1 MNLNDSVKSA
11 WSILSRN
18 KIRSFLTMLG
28 IIIGV
33 MSVVVIMS
41 VGAGAQSL
49 ILNQVK
55 SLGSNLLGVLPGK
68 SEEKGPPVSVLGVVI
83 TTLKN
88 DDAKAL
94 MAGENPHL
102 TAVSVYVRGI
112 DTVVWG
118 NQKTDTNFLGVS
130 ASYTE
135 VEDAKVAVGQFF
147 TEEDEQTMGRV
158 AILGSQVASDLF
170 GDANPI
176 GEQIKVKKTIF
187 SIIGVMAP
195 RGVSGFQNQD
205 NQIFI
210 PVTTAQKLLLGIN
223 HVSFM
228 RIKIDDEA
236 YINDSISYVENVLR
250 DRHGITD
257 PADDDFTVRSTAQGL
272 EALSTITNALRFF
285 LAAVASIALVVG
297 GFGIM
302 NIMLAAVEE
311 RTKEIGLRKAIGAKH
326 KDIIRQFLVE
336 TMSITFFGGLVGIAL
351 GILISIIVALIAQS
365 KGYSWDLVVSY
376 SSLLLACA
384 VSIGIGLIFGI
395 APARRAS
402 KLSPIEALRY
412 E

>member
-187 SIIGVMAP
+187 SIFLHNI
-195 RGVSGFQNQD
+195 
-205 NQIFI
+205 
-210 PVTTAQKLLLGIN
+210 
-223 HVSFM
+223 
-228 RIKIDDEA
+228 A
-236 YINDSISYVENVLR
+236 Y
-250 DRHGITD
+250 
-257 PADDDFTVRSTAQGL
+257 
-272 EALSTITNALRFF
+272 
-285 LAAVASIALVVG
+285 
-297 GFGIM
+297 
-302 NIMLAAVEE
+302 
-311 RTKEIGLRKAIGAKH
+311 
-326 KDIIRQFLVE
+326 
-336 TMSITFFGGLVGIAL
+336 
-351 GILISIIVALIAQS
+351 
-365 KGYSWDLVVSY
+365 
-376 SSLLLACA
+376 
-384 VSIGIGLIFGI
+384 
-395 APARRAS
+395 
-402 KLSPIEALRY
+402 
-412 E
+412 